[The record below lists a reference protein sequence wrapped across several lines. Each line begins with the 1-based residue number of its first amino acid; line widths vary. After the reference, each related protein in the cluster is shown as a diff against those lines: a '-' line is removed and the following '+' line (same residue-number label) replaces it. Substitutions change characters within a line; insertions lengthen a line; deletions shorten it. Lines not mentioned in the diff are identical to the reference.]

1 MATDETLEATYKVR
15 YFVDPPLIPPQDDK
29 LPKMDC
35 TQAINVASHWIKAD
49 RETDIFDDLLPVLHI
64 GPKGVEFVKFEPSH
78 AHFLEHLK
86 IKVELDKAW
95 GERIRKRFQI

>member
-1 MATDETLEATYKVR
+1 MVTNETLEATYKVR
-15 YFVDPPLIPPQDDK
+15 YFVDAPLIPPQDDK
-29 LPKMDC
+29 LHKMDY
-35 TQAINVASHWIKAD
+35 TQAINVATRWIKDD

-64 GPKGVEFVKFEPSH
+64 GLKGVEFVKFEPSH

-95 GERIRKRFQI
+95 GEHIRKRLQI